1 MVRASPRPLAN
12 TIVFGSATFAGA
24 GAVALLGSCFSKT
37 LSKDRGLTNLLII
50 TATVCCWLMWL
61 ITYMM
66 QLHPLVKPIPM
77 KEE

>member
-1 MVRASPRPLAN
+1 MGSSIFGGIGVFALVASFASP
-12 TIVFGSATFAGA
+12 S
-24 GAVALLGSCFSKT
+24 

-50 TATVCCWLMWL
+50 TATICCWLMWL

-77 KEE
+77 EE